1 MIATQCTRLIKF
13 ISLCRSKTN
22 QGGSVFFKNICQYAH
37 TIYKVIRILC
47 LVTQAKDGYFLSLQL
62 KCPQLRQNDFE
73 AYDHLIVGASTWFDG
88 ELPTYWDELIPE
100 LETLDLKGKRVAL
113 FGLGDQVN
121 YPDNFA
127 DGLGLLGDAFEK
139 AGASL
144 VGFTPTKDYS
154 FNRSKALRGNEW
166 CGLVLDF
173 ENQSEMTDGR
183 IKAWCNRLR
192 AELL

>member
-1 MIATQCTRLIKF
+1 MKKIGLFYAANAV
-13 ISLCRSKTN
+13 KTS
-22 QGGSVFFKNICQYAH
+22 QVAKKIR
-37 TIYKVIRILC
+37 KVLGAENVDIIPAE
-47 LVTQAKDGYFLSLQL
+47 QAWG
-62 KCPQLRQNDFE
+62 NDFE
-73 AYDHLIVGASTWFDG
+73 AY
-88 ELPTYWDELIPE
+88 
-100 LETLDLKGKRVAL
+100 
-113 FGLGDQVN
+113 
-121 YPDNFA
+121 DNFA

-183 IKAWCNRLR
+183 IKAWCDRLR

>member
-1 MIATQCTRLIKF
+1 MKKIGLFYAANAV
-13 ISLCRSKTN
+13 KTS
-22 QGGSVFFKNICQYAH
+22 QVAKKIR
-37 TIYKVIRILC
+37 KVLGAENVDIIPAE
-47 LVTQAKDGYFLSLQL
+47 QAWG
-62 KCPQLRQNDFE
+62 NDFE
-73 AYDHLIVGASTWFDG
+73 AYDNLIIGVSTWFDG
-88 ELPTYWDELIPE
+88 ELPSYWDELIPE

-183 IKAWCNRLR
+183 IKVWCDRLR